1 MTAYHIQPSP
11 SRLTT
16 LSDGTTQ
23 GRADAPCIQ
32 RANERSR
39 SIQSSC
45 RSGHDGSCRELGLV
59 AIDGVLELG
68 LEAAE
73 HVAAATALCPIAFRR
88 SGCWPSVPTASTKP
102 ALSAGATSR
111 PLRPFS
117 TCSPAAAV

>member
-1 MTAYHIQPSP
+1 MRIAQVVPFTWSSHGNDRMTAYHIQPSP
-11 SRLTT
+11 SRLTM

-23 GRADAPCIQ
+23 GRADALCIQ

-68 LEAAE
+68 LEAAQ
-73 HVAAATALCPIAFRR
+73 HLVPAHTTRR
-88 SGCWPSVPTASTKP
+88 
-102 ALSAGATSR
+102 
-111 PLRPFS
+111 
-117 TCSPAAAV
+117 